1 MEKFGEETRHRRN
14 NGMGEGSP
22 LAKRILVIVLVLALK
37 MFAQNEARWEYRQN
51 DALQGKTFDELI
63 LDGTYV
69 KPPTSGNSETPR
81 ILVRCENK
89 KFRRGYLLVGGVAEH
104 TGIWEGHTARS
115 FKGKPQAQVEI
126 RWDEERKA
134 VSEFWEL
141 SDDRRSLLFDKQ
153 QLVKLMTGRSLG
165 DPTDPQALLPMLYL
179 GVVEAGAN
187 QIVMRFNMPRD
198 PKQLVKL
205 CGLQHVMRE

>member
-1 MEKFGEETRHRRN
+1 
-14 NGMGEGSP
+14 
-22 LAKRILVIVLVLALK
+22 LAKRSFVIVLVLGLK

-51 DALQGKTFDELI
+51 DAWQGKTFDALI
-63 LDGTYV
+63 LDGTYI
-69 KPPTSGNSETPR
+69 KPPSSGTSETPR
-81 ILVRCENK
+81 ILIRCENK
-89 KFRRGYLLVGGVAEH
+89 KFRRGYLLIGGVAEH
-104 TGIWEGHTARS
+104 AGGWEGHTARS
-115 FKGKPQAQVEI
+115 FKGKPQAQVEM
-126 RWDEERKA
+126 RWDEKRTA
-134 VSEFWEL
+134 VSDFWEL

-165 DPTDPQALLPMLYL
+165 DPTDPQALLPVLYL

-198 PKQLVKL
+198 PKQLVNL